1 MKVVVEPLKSRIGL
15 HPSAAQAQASQ
26 KLVAVFDR
34 CVQFLLTVGRKV
46 TSYQFTTSGK

>member
-34 CVQFLLTVGRKV
+34 SPFLVCTLY
-46 TSYQFTTSGK
+46 SLC